1 MVPTRF
7 AWPHGGRQVYLSGSF
22 TGWTDHRLMTPVEG
36 SSTVFQTI
44 FNLVPGYHKY
54 KFLVDGVWR
63 LDEQQPYISDES
75 GTVNNIILVKEPE
88 VVPLMFRPETPSPKS
103 SMDVDDGIFRNMVFA
118 LDAKDPVKEAFHIMY
133 EHGLAVMPIWD
144 DSKRQFSGMLTA
156 SDFILILTELHKNG
170 SMLTNEELEM
180 HTVSAW
186 KEGKSHLTRELN
198 GPMHPSSGRPL
209 IQAGPLENLKDL
221 ALRILHS
228 NISTVPIIHTPEDGS
243 YPQLLYLACLSG
255 ILKCMFSLSHYSSVM
270 SIVCFR
276 AVIPFI
282 GHSGCC
288 YSPPVVLFCQIN
300 QTFNTSDENDLYL
313 CRHFRHSP
321 ATLPILQ
328 QPVGS
333 LPIGTWIPEIGRESG
348 RELTLLRP
356 NTPLS
361 SAFIL
366 LMEGKCFLSLNL

>member
-1 MVPTRF
+1 VESRRHLGETERNDQELLLEKVSILSSIVEARQILSTNKAVEQEFEVMVKAIESAGEEIEKILEANAENKVEKIMDLMNMPSLAVSLRKRQLPSRF
-7 AWPHGGRQVYLSGSF
+7 DILNSTSLKRSKVDPSHDPAMAMATGSSYL
-22 TGWTDHRLMTPVEG
+22 TPV
-36 SSTVFQTI
+36 S
-44 FNLVPGYHKY
+44 L
-54 KFLVDGVWR
+54 
-63 LDEQQPYISDES
+63 QQP
-75 GTVNNIILVKEPE
+75 L
-88 VVPLMFRPETPSPKS
+88 PETNPK
-103 SMDVDDGIFRNMVFA
+103 VTEVFA

-156 SDFILILTELHKNG
+156 SDFILILTDLYKNG

-228 NISTVPIIHTPEDGS
+228 NISTVPIIHRPEDGS

-276 AVIPFI
+276 TVIPFI

-300 QTFNTSDENDLYL
+300 QTFNTSDENDLSINIPRQYL
-313 CRHFRHSP
+313 YSK
-321 ATLPILQ
+321 
-328 QPVGS
+328 S
-333 LPIGTWIPEIGRESG
+333 L
-348 RELTLLRP
+348 
-356 NTPLS
+356 
-361 SAFIL
+361 
-366 LMEGKCFLSLNL
+366 